1 MRDTPS
7 STRAGDAPMLFPKS
21 GIESA
26 ACDTI
31 KTAMS
36 ISNLLKRSNV
46 TVTGNCDSSRTMIFA
61 HGFGTDQTAWSKVAE
76 AFLKDFRVVLYDNV
90 GGGRS
95 DPDAF
100 SPNKY
105 NSLHAYADD
114 LIDICSGLQI
124 ENGIMV
130 GHSVS
135 GMIAL
140 LAAIKAPQYF
150 SKLVLIG
157 ANARYLNEGDY
168 KGGFEQTDLDVLY
181 QAMSTNYQAWAS
193 GFSRIAMANPESPQ
207 LAESFAKSLS
217 VIRPDIAQSVARVIF
232 QSDYRDQLHK
242 LEKPTLLLQAKED
255 IAVPI
260 QAAEYLHQHIKG
272 SRLEVIDATGHF
284 PHISAPHAVTA
295 AIQSF
300 L

>member
-1 MRDTPS
+1 M
-7 STRAGDAPMLFPKS
+7 KN
-21 GIESA
+21 I
-26 ACDTI
+26 
-31 KTAMS
+31 MS

-46 TVTGNCDSSRTMIFA
+46 TVIGNGDSSQTMIFA
-61 HGFGTDQTAWSKVAE
+61 HGFGTDQTVWSKVVE
-76 AFLKDFRVVLYDNV
+76 AFLSDFRVVLYDNV

-105 NSLHAYADD
+105 SSLHAYAND
-114 LIDICSGLQI
+114 LIDICSALQI
-124 ENGIMV
+124 KDGIMV

-157 ANARYLNEGDY
+157 ANSRYLNEGEY
-168 KGGFEQTDLDVLY
+168 TGGFEQADLDALY

-207 LAESFAKSLS
+207 LAEHFAQTLGA
-217 VIRPDIAQSVARVIF
+217 IRPDIAQSVARVIF

-255 IAVPI
+255 VAVPL

-284 PHISAPHAVTA
+284 PHVSAPHAVTA
-295 AIQSF
+295 AIQRF